1 MGIKMGY
8 SYIDEPDALAHYG
21 ILGMKWGRRPSD
33 PNPNDASHHPVKSAQ
48 TSRGETTQPN
58 SNGEENKGFHLTD
71 KQKRY
76 LKYGAI
82 ALGTGLAIYGGYQ
95 LYKAYGSGVPRIYD
109 PESGFLKKSAE
120 MLAKT
125 TSESD
130 CREVNDRR
138 LALPLTDGGEL
149 PISKLYNNNCA
160 KCSAAYD
167 LRQRGYNV
175 KAGPGLGEHV
185 GVWKKWYDNPDITW
199 VKPTA
204 YPPGLKLTMGT
215 DDPMKFIQDVEEF
228 YADPWVNMRKAITN
242 GEDGINQMNQ
252 ISEYLTMRKALARKL
267 QERPSEF
274 RKIVSQQNDEVIKA
288 CEKHGPGARGTILVH
303 WAVGGG
309 HSLQWENDSNGKVRL
324 VESQLGRTGDVK
336 RLIADELSKC
346 DPTQGVSVVRL
357 DNAKPNLKVLKKQHV
372 IENPGD
378 DLDRIATGT
387 SIVSGLIVAN
397 TLTKEDKSAEE
408 TAQPTNTQ
416 VESKNGTKKRYE

>member
-1 MGIKMGY
+1 MEY
-8 SYIDEPDALAHYG
+8 RLNDETESLTHYG

-33 PNPNDASHHPVKSAQ
+33 PNPNDASHHPVKSTQAN
-48 TSRGETTQPN
+48 RGETTQPN
-58 SNGEENKGFHLTD
+58 TNGEENKGFHLTD

-138 LALPLTDGGEL
+138 LVFSVTGGGEL
-149 PISKLYNNNCA
+149 PISKLYHNNCA
-160 KCSAAYD
+160 KCSVAYD

-175 KAGPGLGEHV
+175 KAGPGLGEHN
-185 GVWKKWYDNPDITW
+185 GVWTQWYDNPDITW
-199 VKPTA
+199 IKPSV
-204 YPPGLKLTMGT
+204 YPPGLTMKT
-215 DDPMKFIQDVEEF
+215 DDPAKLAREVETF
-228 YADPWVNMRKAITN
+228 FADPWVNLRKAATNSEGQDQISQIADYINMRKEA
-242 GEDGINQMNQ
+242 
-252 ISEYLTMRKALARKL
+252 ARKL

-274 RKIVSQQNDEVIKA
+274 RKMVRKQNDDVIKA
-288 CEKHGPGARGTILVH
+288 CEKHGPGARGTILTY
-303 WAVGGG
+303 WASGGG

-336 RLIADELSKC
+336 RLIDDELSHC
-346 DPTQGVSVVRL
+346 DPFQGVSVVRL
-357 DNAKPNLKVLKKQHV
+357 DNAKPNMKVLKKQHV

-397 TLTKEDKSAEE
+397 ALTKEDKSAEE
-408 TAQPTNTQ
+408 TTQPNNTQ
-416 VESKNGTKKRYE
+416 VKSENETKKRYE

>member
-1 MGIKMGY
+1 MEY
-8 SYIDEPDALAHYG
+8 SFIDETEFLTHYG

-33 PNPNDASHHPVKSAQ
+33 PNPNDASHHPVKSTQ
-48 TSRGETTQPN
+48 SNRGETAQSN
-58 SNGEENKGFHLTD
+58 SNSEESKGFHLTD

-138 LALPLTDGGEL
+138 LALPVTGGGEL
-149 PISKLYNNNCA
+149 PISKLYHNNCS
-160 KCSAAYD
+160 KCSVAYD

-175 KAGPGLGEHV
+175 KAGPGLGEPV
-185 GVWKKWYDNPDITW
+185 GIWTKWYDNPDITW
-199 VKPTA
+199 IKPSV
-204 YPPGLKLTMGT
+204 YPSGLKFT
-215 DDPMKFIQDVEEF
+215 DDPAKLARETEMFF
-228 YADPWVNMRKAITN
+228 ADPWVNISKAFTN
-242 GEDGINQMNQ
+242 GEDGINQLNR
-252 ISEYLTMRKALARKL
+252 INEYTNMRKEAASKLASQYPL
-267 QERPSEF
+267 IF
-274 RKIVSQQNDEVIKA
+274 REHVDRQNADVIKA
-288 CEKHGPGARGTILVH
+288 CEKHGPGARGTIITH
-303 WAVGGG
+303 WASAGG

-336 RLIADELSKC
+336 RLIDDELSHC
-346 DPTQGVSVVRL
+346 DPYQGVSVIRL
-357 DNAKPNLKVLKKQHV
+357 DNAKPNMKVLKEQHV

-397 TLTKEDKSAEE
+397 ALTKEDKSAEE
-408 TAQPTNTQ
+408 TIQPNNTQ
-416 VESKNGTKKRYE
+416 VESKNGIKKRYE